1 MPGGAN
7 IPFHV
12 PFNGAKVEFRYD
24 NFSHVLTITAA
35 HAHDNNVE
43 WDGLRFD
50 SRDTLYRTP
59 TGAVPAGTP
68 VTFRFRTFH
77 DDVTGVKMRVYDTNA
92 SSQQLI
98 TMQRVAS
105 GVSCYQDSLSGDSCD
120 YWQARLANAN
130 ANNVWYRFIVADG
143 SKTVYYA
150 DDTAALDGGLGAPSD
165 NQIDNSWSL
174 TVYVP
179 GFTAPAWAKDA
190 FIYQIF
196 PDRFRDGVP
205 GNDPVAGNSN
215 KRWSNDPRYAYPN
228 GDPGGSG
235 ENPAWDRVAQMQWNE
250 LPEGYCRNYAG
261 ANAQTCPARFPS
273 PDAKEG
279 PRGRDYYGGD
289 LPGIT
294 KKLDYLQ
301 QLGVTA
307 IYLNPIFAS
316 SSNHGYD
323 TRDYMKLNPYFGT
336 LTQFHDL
343 VDAAKQRGIRIIL
356 DGVFNHT
363 SSDSL
368 FFDRYHHFSQ
378 TGACES
384 ASSQWRLWF
393 SFHNNHVPCGS
404 SDYDGWFGFDSLPVL
419 SKSRADVQSYFV
431 NVAKYWLQQGASGWR
446 FDVSGDPSFP
456 AGYWEQV
463 RQAIE
468 QVNPDALTISETW
481 QKDTTLLRIL
491 RGDRLDTTM
500 NYRLRD
506 AVLGFL
512 APGPFDPKGFADSGN
527 TISSSQFAARLAS
540 MQEDYAPAA
549 YSTAMN
555 LLDSHDTARLLWT
568 MTPGADTRA
577 DKEQNAANLAAGKQ
591 RLRLASLIQFA
602 LPGAPTVYYGD
613 EVGLTGGDDP
623 DNRRTYP
630 WADLGGSP
638 DSGQLDWYKSLSALR
653 RSVPALT
660 AGDFRVLLTDDSAGT
675 VAFGRKTP
683 NQAAIIAV
691 NRTGAAQT
699 VDVPVAGYVP
709 NGTAFNAV
717 SGAGGGTVNGGKLS
731 VTVPAMGGV
740 VLATGQVDLTAPG
753 APTGLVAEAG
763 AGQVALHWN
772 GVDGATAYNVY
783 KSPVTG
789 GGYVKVNDAPVNGTS
804 FTDTAA
810 VNGKLVYYVV
820 RALDSA
826 GNASAD
832 SNEVSATPHLV
843 IGYAVLQYPK
853 TIDETIS
860 ATPVTVYGQVY
871 IAGATDHGD
880 VSAIRAQVGF
890 GPVGSNPDTWTT
902 WIEAAYNP
910 GHTGDNNAE
919 YQAGVLFP
927 APGSYD
933 YLYRFT
939 DDGGASWVYGDQDGY
954 VPGGSPGTNLPGRAT
969 ITPSSDTTAPTV
981 PQNVHV
987 VAASPTSIEIA
998 WDASTDPDD
1007 AVAGY
1012 DVLRST
1018 SAGGPY
1024 DLAGTVTGTDFV
1036 DLAVDQ
1042 GATYYYVVRAFDGAQ
1057 NRSANSGEVSAQA
1070 ALRSVTAVFT
1080 VTVPATTDGTGRS
1093 VYIAGTLDRLDPPG
1107 PAWDPGAVALT
1118 RIDAT
1123 HWQITLHGQEGTQL
1137 EYKYTLGDWD
1147 HVEKDGACGEIPN
1160 RQLTLSYGS
1169 DGTQNIGDTVP
1180 NWRDVAPC
1188 GS

>member
-1 MPGGAN
+1 M
-7 IPFHV
+7 
-12 PFNGAKVEFRYD
+12 
-24 NFSHVLTITAA
+24 
-35 HAHDNNVE
+35 
-43 WDGLRFD
+43 
-50 SRDTLYRTP
+50 
-59 TGAVPAGTP
+59 
-68 VTFRFRTFH
+68 
-77 DDVTGVKMRVYDTNA
+77 
-92 SSQQLI
+92 
-98 TMQRVAS
+98 
-105 GVSCYQDSLSGDSCD
+105 
-120 YWQARLANAN
+120 
-130 ANNVWYRFIVADG
+130 
-143 SKTVYYA
+143 
-150 DDTAALDGGLGAPSD
+150 
-165 NQIDNSWSL
+165 
-174 TVYVP
+174 
-179 GFTAPAWAKDA
+179 
-190 FIYQIF
+190 
-196 PDRFRDGVP
+196 P
-205 GNDPVAGNSN
+205 GNDPVPGNSN

-356 DGVFNHT
+356 DGVFNHM

-591 RLRLASLIQFA
+591 RLRLASFIQFA

-630 WADLGGSP
+630 WADQGGSP

-683 NQAAIIAV
+683 NQAAIVAV

-709 NGTAFNAV
+709 NGTA
-717 SGAGGGTVNGGKLS
+717 S
-731 VTVPAMGGV
+731 TVPPR
-740 VLATGQVDLTAPG
+740 T
-753 APTGLVAEAG
+753 
-763 AGQVALHWN
+763 
-772 GVDGATAYNVY
+772 
-783 KSPVTG
+783 
-789 GGYVKVNDAPVNGTS
+789 TS
-804 FTDTAA
+804 T
-810 VNGKLVYYVV
+810 
-820 RALDSA
+820 RA
-826 GNASAD
+826 
-832 SNEVSATPHLV
+832 
-843 IGYAVLQYPK
+843 
-853 TIDETIS
+853 
-860 ATPVTVYGQVY
+860 
-871 IAGATDHGD
+871 
-880 VSAIRAQVGF
+880 R
-890 GPVGSNPDTWTT
+890 
-902 WIEAAYNP
+902 
-910 GHTGDNNAE
+910 
-919 YQAGVLFP
+919 
-927 APGSYD
+927 
-933 YLYRFT
+933 
-939 DDGGASWVYGDQDGY
+939 
-954 VPGGSPGTNLPGRAT
+954 
-969 ITPSSDTTAPTV
+969 
-981 PQNVHV
+981 
-987 VAASPTSIEIA
+987 
-998 WDASTDPDD
+998 
-1007 AVAGY
+1007 
-1012 DVLRST
+1012 
-1018 SAGGPY
+1018 
-1024 DLAGTVTGTDFV
+1024 
-1036 DLAVDQ
+1036 
-1042 GATYYYVVRAFDGAQ
+1042 
-1057 NRSANSGEVSAQA
+1057 
-1070 ALRSVTAVFT
+1070 
-1080 VTVPATTDGTGRS
+1080 
-1093 VYIAGTLDRLDPPG
+1093 
-1107 PAWDPGAVALT
+1107 
-1118 RIDAT
+1118 
-1123 HWQITLHGQEGTQL
+1123 
-1137 EYKYTLGDWD
+1137 
-1147 HVEKDGACGEIPN
+1147 
-1160 RQLTLSYGS
+1160 
-1169 DGTQNIGDTVP
+1169 
-1180 NWRDVAPC
+1180 
-1188 GS
+1188 